1 MHRQGKGQGQVKTT
15 AGRMDAAK
23 FIDRADDINRLRG
36 ALKKSPR
43 DLLFFELAIR
53 TGLHAKDLLKL
64 TVADL
69 DGLKPGQELKL
80 RRIPK
85 DSNRIVM
92 TPAIQRAFA
101 SRVRQSSLSGDDF
114 LFGSQKGGRPLSLVS
129 LSRLVS
135 SWFAAAGLP
144 GLSGVLTLRRTWEHH
159 FGTAK
164 PKAGTPSAPQKVSA
178 REPQQVI
185 SRRDSVFRE
194 LQREIVSGRIIPGHR
209 IFIENISRRM
219 GVSAI
224 PVREALAMLAAGG
237 FVHSDQKR
245 GYLVS
250 ELSESNLREIL
261 ELRLLLECKAAEHA
275 TLRRSEDVIGRLEEY
290 HRRYITARTA
300 NDFEALLKTNK
311 DFHNAIYIEADM
323 PILKSHIDQVW
334 DRVSPYYHIMFRQVE
349 KPNPVVGIHYHQ
361 RMIEAIRKKDPKEIR
376 RWIKADLM
384 DSTRF
389 VIELFNMQKKLL
401 DHP

>member
-1 MHRQGKGQGQVKTT
+1 MKKT
-15 AGRMDAAK
+15 AGRMDAHK
-23 FIDRADDINRLRG
+23 FIDRVDDINRLRG
-36 ALKKSPR
+36 VLRKSPR
-43 DLLFFELAIR
+43 DLLFFELSIR

-80 RRIPK
+80 RRIYK
-85 DSNRIVM
+85 ASNRIVM
-92 TPAIQRAFA
+92 TSAIQRAFA
-101 SRVRQSSLSGDDF
+101 SHVRQSSLSNDDF
-114 LFGSQKGGRPLSLVS
+114 LFRSQKGGRPLSLVS
-129 LSRLVS
+129 LSRLFS

-144 GLSGVLTLRRTWEHH
+144 GLSGVLTLRRTWDYH
-159 FGTAK
+159 FGTSK
-164 PKAGTPSAPQKVSA
+164 PKADTPSTLQEVPLQQPQ
-178 REPQQVI
+178 PVI

-209 IFIENISRRM
+209 IFIESISRRM

-237 FVHSDQKR
+237 FVHSDKKR
-245 GYLVS
+245 GYLVN

-261 ELRLLLECKAAEHA
+261 ELRLLLECKAAEQA
-275 TLRRSEDVIGRLEEY
+275 ALRRSEDGIERLEEY
-290 HRRYITARTA
+290 HRRYIAARTA
-300 NDFEALLKTNK
+300 NDFEALLRTNK

-361 RMIEAIRKKDPKEIR
+361 RMIEAIRKKKPKEIR
-376 RWIKADLM
+376 SWIKADLT
-384 DSTRF
+384 DSTHF
-389 VIELFNMQKKLL
+389 VIELFNMHKKLL

>member
-1 MHRQGKGQGQVKTT
+1 MKKT
-15 AGRMDAAK
+15 AGRMDAHK
-23 FIDRADDINRLRG
+23 FIDRVDDINRLRG
-36 ALKKSPR
+36 VLRKSPR

-69 DGLKPGQELKL
+69 YGLKPGQELKL
-80 RRIPK
+80 RRIYK
-85 DSNRIVM
+85 ASNRIVM
-92 TPAIQRAFA
+92 TSAIQRAFA
-101 SRVRQSSLSGDDF
+101 SHVRQSILSNDDF
-114 LFGSQKGGRPLSLVS
+114 LFRSQKGGRPLSLVS
-129 LSRLVS
+129 LSRLFS

-159 FGTAK
+159 FGTSK
-164 PKAGTPSAPQKVSA
+164 PKADTPSTLKEMPL
-178 REPQQVI
+178 QQAQPVI
-185 SRRDSVFRE
+185 SRRDSVFRD
-194 LQREIVSGRIIPGHR
+194 LQRQIVSGRIIPGHR
-209 IFIENISRRM
+209 IFIKNISRRM

-237 FVHSDQKR
+237 FVHSDKKR
-245 GYLVS
+245 GYLVN

-261 ELRLLLECKAAEHA
+261 ELRLLLECKAAEQA
-275 TLRRSEDVIGRLEEY
+275 ALRRSEDGIERLEEY
-290 HRRYITARTA
+290 HRRYIAARTA
-300 NDFEALLKTNK
+300 NDFEALLRTNK

-349 KPNPVVGIHYHQ
+349 KPNPVIGIHYHQ
-361 RMIEAIRKKDPKEIR
+361 RMIEAIRKKKPKEIR
-376 RWIKADLM
+376 RWIQADLT

-389 VIELFNMQKKLL
+389 VIELFNIHKKLL
-401 DHP
+401 GHS

>member
-1 MHRQGKGQGQVKTT
+1 MN
-15 AGRMDAAK
+15 AAK
-23 FIDRADDINRLRG
+23 FIDRANDINRLRDV
-36 ALKKSPR
+36 LRKSPR

-69 DGLKPGQELKL
+69 DGLKSGQELRL
-80 RRIPK
+80 HRIPK
-85 DSNRIVM
+85 ASNRIVM
-92 TPAIQRAFA
+92 TSAIQRAFA

-135 SWFAAAGLP
+135 SWFAAAGLS
-144 GLSGVLTLRRTWEHH
+144 GLSGALTLRRTWEHH
-159 FGTAK
+159 FGTGK
-164 PKAGTPSAPQKVSA
+164 PKAGMPIPLQEVPL
-178 REPQQVI
+178 RQPERLI

-237 FVHSDQKR
+237 FVHSDKKR

-250 ELSESNLREIL
+250 ELSEPNLREIL
-261 ELRLLLECKAAEHA
+261 ELRLLLECKAAEQA
-275 TLRRSEDVIGRLEEY
+275 ALRRSEDAIECLKEY
-290 HRRYITARTA
+290 HRRYIAARTA
-300 NDFEALLKTNK
+300 NDFEALLRTNK
-311 DFHNAIYIEADM
+311 DFHNAIYIEAHM
-323 PILKSHIDQVW
+323 PILKSHIDQAW

-361 RMIEAIRKKDPKEIR
+361 RMIEAIRKKNPKEIR
-376 RWIKADLM
+376 RWIKADLT

-389 VIELFNMQKKLL
+389 VIELFNMHKKLL

>member
-1 MHRQGKGQGQVKTT
+1 
-15 AGRMDAAK
+15 MDAAK
-23 FIDRADDINRLRG
+23 FIDRVDDINRLRG
-36 ALKKSPR
+36 VLRKSPR
-43 DLLFFELAIR
+43 DLLFLELAIR

-85 DSNRIVM
+85 ASNRIVM

-101 SRVRQSSLSGDDF
+101 SCVRQSSLSGDDF
-114 LFGSQKGGRPLSLVS
+114 LIRSQKGGQPLSLVS

-135 SWFAAAGLP
+135 SWFAAAGLS
-144 GLSGVLTLRRTWEHH
+144 GLSGALTLRRTWEHH
-159 FGTAK
+159 FGTCK
-164 PKAGTPSAPQKVSA
+164 PKAGMPSTLQGVPLRKP
-178 REPQQVI
+178 EQVI
-185 SRRDSVFRE
+185 SLRDSVFRE

-219 GVSAI
+219 GISTI

-237 FVHSDQKR
+237 FVHSDKKR

-261 ELRLLLECKAAEHA
+261 ELRLLLECKAAEQA
-275 TLRRSEDVIGRLEEY
+275 ALRRSEGAIERLKEY
-290 HRRYITARTA
+290 HRRYIAARTA
-300 NDFEALLKTNK
+300 NDFEALLRTNK